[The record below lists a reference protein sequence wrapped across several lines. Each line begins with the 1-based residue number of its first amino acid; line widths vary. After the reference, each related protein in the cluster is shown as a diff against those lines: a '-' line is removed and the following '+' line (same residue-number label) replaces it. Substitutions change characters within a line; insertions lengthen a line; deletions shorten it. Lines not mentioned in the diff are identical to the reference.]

1 MRRIPRLAL
10 VMLAGLL
17 TLSGLQL
24 APTAAQDNT
33 LVMARAADATG
44 LDPHT
49 QTAFASLRLLELI
62 YEPLLMVDAN
72 LELQPVLAESWEF
85 SEDGKQLTF
94 HLREGVKFHDGSDF
108 TSADVIASYERI
120 LDEATGSATRT
131 NLLSITS
138 MDAPDDNTVVLN
150 LSIPDVPLLTALAT
164 TNAAILSSDVIATG
178 DPTTDAIGT
187 GPFKLDNWTPDQ
199 TTTLSANG
207 DWWAGAPKI
216 DGIEM
221 RIIPDESTIM
231 AALRAGEIDFA
242 MFNDPLIATL
252 PTDGSEVVINRA
264 SDIAYHALQLR
275 AYDIPGPG
283 TPVAASPTTEDRP
296 LSHLEVRQAISCA
309 IDRQDVVDAAALG
322 EGTVT
327 GPLTSPAWAL
337 PTDQLFCY
345 TKDLDKAK
353 ELMAQAGYADGFPL
367 TIIAA
372 TNEPPTAITEAESIQ
387 AQLADIN
394 IDVTIEPLELSVY
407 VDRWLAG
414 DFDAAI
420 ALNGGRP
427 DPYTMYARYFQNDAQ
442 FAHLTGYIDDTL
454 DQLMKQGQVETDPVK
469 RKEIFDQFQ
478 THLTEMAPWIWL
490 YTGYLYTGQQPY
502 VEGFVP
508 SPTGSLYSLGQVA
521 LNR

>member
-1 MRRIPRLAL
+1 MRRISRIA
-10 VMLAGLL
+10 VFFIAGLL
-17 TLSGLQL
+17 MVSGLQL

-62 YEPLLMVDAN
+62 YEPLLTVDAN
-72 LELQPVLAESWEF
+72 LELVPVLAESWEF
-85 SEDGKQLTF
+85 SEDGSQLTF
-94 HLREGVKFHDGSDF
+94 HLREGVTFHDGSDF

-131 NLLSITS
+131 NLLSIES
-138 MDAPDDNTVVLN
+138 MEAPDDHTVVLN
-150 LSIPDVPLLTALAT
+150 LSIPDVPLLTALAS
-164 TNAAILSSDVIATG
+164 TNAAILSSDVIASG

-199 TTTLSANG
+199 TTNLSANA

-252 PTDGSEVVINRA
+252 PTEGSEVVINRA
-264 SDIAYHALQLR
+264 PDIAYHVLQLR
-275 AYDIPGPG
+275 AFDIPGPG
-283 TPVAASPTTEDRP
+283 TPVASPSAEVHP
-296 LSHLEVRQAISCA
+296 LSILEVRQAISCA
-309 IDRQDVVDAAALG
+309 IDRQEVVDAAALG

-327 GPLTSPAWAL
+327 GPLTMPSYAL

-345 TKDLDKAK
+345 TKDLEKAK
-353 ELMAQAGYADGFPL
+353 ALMEQAGYADGFPL

-372 TNEPPTAITEAESIQ
+372 SAEPPTAITEAESIQ
-387 AQLADIN
+387 SQLADIN

-427 DPYTMYARYFQNDAQ
+427 DPYTMYARYFQDGAQ
-442 FAHLTGYIDDTL
+442 FANVAGYIDDTL
-454 DQLMKQGQVETDPVK
+454 DQLMKQGQVELDPEA
-469 RKEIFDQFQ
+469 RKEIFNQFQ
-478 THLTEMAPWIWL
+478 THLAEVSPWIWL

-502 VEGFVP
+502 VVGFVP
-508 SPTGSLYSLGQVA
+508 NPTGSLYSLGQVS
-521 LNR
+521 LDR